1 MSTIPSAGPKDG
13 PPLPSRPGEIAG
25 LPTRG
30 LLEVVV
36 AWGYAGH
43 AWDELTRR
51 LAARALPDLER
62 SIRTGTIFARCQHA
76 GVGICRRSEL
86 QRPPLSED
94 IAAEAVEQCLE
105 RFKGRVLPAG
115 EWDPAQGTDLED
127 FFTLCCL
134 PDLANRWRWHLRQ
147 FPPSPVELDALTE
160 AERSGVLAQALDP
173 PPDPADVVELR
184 DQVAGLTAAMGPEDQ
199 TAFTLAHEGWTPLEI
214 AQVLGVS
221 RGTLDTRMSRAR
233 KAARARRT
241 Q

>member
-1 MSTIPSAGPKDG
+1 M
-13 PPLPSRPGEIAG
+13 RPGEVAG
-25 LPTRG
+25 LPTRS

-36 AWGYAGH
+36 ACGYAGH

-62 SIRTGTIFARCQHA
+62 SIRTGTIFARCQRA
-76 GVGICRRSEL
+76 GVGIYPRWELLRR
-86 QRPPLSED
+86 PLSED

-105 RFKGRVLPAG
+105 RFKGHVLPAG
-115 EWDPAQGTDLED
+115 EWDPAQGTELED
-127 FFTLCCL
+127 FFTVCCL

-147 FPPSPVELDALTE
+147 FPPGTVELDASTE
-160 AERSGVLAQALDP
+160 AEKAGVLAQAFDP
-173 PPDPADVVELR
+173 HPDPADVVELR
-184 DQVAGLTAAMGPEDQ
+184 DRISRLTAAMGPEDRA
-199 TAFTLAHEGWTPLEI
+199 AFALADEGWTPVEI
-214 AQVLGVS
+214 AQVLGIS